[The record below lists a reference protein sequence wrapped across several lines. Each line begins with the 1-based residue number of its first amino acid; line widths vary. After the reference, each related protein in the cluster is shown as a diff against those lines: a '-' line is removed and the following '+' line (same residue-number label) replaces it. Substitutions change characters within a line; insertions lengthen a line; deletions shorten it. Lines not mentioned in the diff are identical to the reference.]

1 MGNKGGDVSC
11 VCEMILFTRYVIT
24 IPDIMLPPSRLG
36 SLMSVR
42 GVEIYSGFVNLRECF
57 MEFAEFDIHCWKLLG
72 YGIALLS
79 NKLLHWNFGI

>member
-57 MEFAEFDIHCWKLLG
+57 VEFAEFDIHCWKLLG
-72 YGIALLS
+72 YGICFDV
-79 NKLLHWNFGI
+79 K